1 MIWKNK
7 LPDDGKEKKPSCS
20 SHIFT
25 RLFYLGGFDF
35 SEPPFL
41 FVNLSQTCDD
51 PDTVN

>member
-1 MIWKNK
+1 LIWKNK

-35 SEPPFL
+35 FQSRRFFSSIYPKLTTTGTP
-41 FVNLSQTCDD
+41 
-51 PDTVN
+51 